1 MFHKGWSIEQ
11 SLDVFEKLAKH
22 TFRRRKGLGIPL
34 LSRLRELVGSYFT
47 DGFYA
52 AGNIE
57 AALKEVFG
65 MDESI
70 LDSSYAT
77 SIGTRIGLPV
87 ATVHE
92 RPSCRIFTNY
102 NGVGTQEQNPGEF
115 VEGSPIK
122 EANEPVEQII
132 KPKDGL
138 GRVPVW
144 EM

>member
-1 MFHKGWSIEQ
+1 MFQKGWSIER
-11 SLDVFEKLAKH
+11 SLDVFEKLAKT
-22 TFRRRKGLGIPL
+22 TFRRQKGLGIPL
-34 LSRLRELVGSYFT
+34 LSRLRELLKSYFT
-47 DGFYA
+47 DGLYA

-65 MDESI
+65 KESI
-70 LDSSYAT
+70 LDNSYAT
-77 SIGTRIGLPV
+77 STGTRIGLPV

-102 NGVGTQEQNPGEF
+102 NGVGTRERNQGESA
-115 VEGSPIK
+115 EGSPA
-122 EANEPVEQII
+122 EATNKPTDQVI